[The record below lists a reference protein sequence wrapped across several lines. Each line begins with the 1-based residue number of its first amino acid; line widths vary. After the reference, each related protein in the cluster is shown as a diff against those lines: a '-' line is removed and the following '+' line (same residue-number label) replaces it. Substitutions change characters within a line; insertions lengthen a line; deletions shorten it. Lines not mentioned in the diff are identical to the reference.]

1 MSPRKSHI
9 VVSVVGMD
17 GTFQQVA
24 RGQRRTRV
32 KQENSNESF
41 LVDNSLIMRISVP
54 NSVVKCLDE
63 AAKGIRRGVHNG
75 VEVVIIRKN
84 RVQTRVAL
92 PGSKVSYLADSE
104 EILGQ
109 YDFVSAISSESAD
122 LVSPEGGEVFFE
134 IIT

>member
-9 VVSVVGMD
+9 VVSVVGME

-32 KQENSNESF
+32 KQGNSNESF
-41 LVDNSLIMRISVP
+41 LVDNSLIVKVSVP
-54 NSVVKCLDE
+54 NSEVKCLDE
-63 AAKGIRRGVHNG
+63 AARGIRRGIHNG

-92 PGSKVSYLADSE
+92 PGSKVSYLVDSNE
-104 EILGQ
+104 VVGQ
-109 YDFVSAISSESAD
+109 YDFVSAISSEPIDPVTS
-122 LVSPEGGEVFFE
+122 EGDEVFFE